1 MSKQSDSYFEQAY
14 DAPWKGINVDLPE
27 NKIGKEY
34 TPDAKNWILRSGELR
49 SRPRQSALINGLP
62 DASQPT
68 AINNFQDANNVVHT
82 VVVSTTGLWQLN
94 SAWAKNPGK
103 EWSLVGRF
111 TSPYPVQSVPAS
123 VQIFLD
129 QLFFVTGDFNL
140 WNWDGITPNATSAS
154 SALKS
159 IAKIT
164 ESPVTAGGPL
174 LAGGLFL
181 GELDSRLIILNTV
194 EQVDA
199 LGRPF
204 TNFPQRI
211 RWSASGLPTVW
222 DPTVNVGAGFN
233 DELDVPD
240 VITGFLTI
248 GRNGFIFR
256 SNGISEM
263 TSISQGLLPFDF
275 NHLWASDR
283 GIGNV
288 YPFSIAGYGPVGMFI
303 SSDDIYELSLGGFK
317 KIGGVA
323 RNAIFEDLA
332 SAVVTP
338 IASLFPSYAVGY
350 PYLTYKLS
358 IPVAGGKSKNWCY
371 FVEADAWM
379 PWTEESGFETGKC
392 RLVPTL

>member
-1 MSKQSDSYFEQAY
+1 MSKQSDSYFEQTY

-27 NKIGKEY
+27 NKISKEY
-34 TPDAKNWILRSGELR
+34 TPAATNWIVRGGELR
-49 SRPRQSALINGLP
+49 TRPRQQEYINSLS
-62 DASQPT
+62 DNSQPT
-68 AINNFQDANNVVHT
+68 AITSFQDSNNVVHT
-82 VVVSTTGLWQLN
+82 VVISTTGLWQLN
-94 SAWAKNPGK
+94 SAWRKNPGK

-111 TSPYPVQSVPAS
+111 ISPFPAPSVPAS
-123 VQIFLD
+123 VQVFLD
-129 QLFFVTGDFNL
+129 QLFFVIGNSNL
-140 WNWDGITPNATSAS
+140 WNWDGITPSAVS
-154 SALKS
+154 AANALKS
-159 IAKIT
+159 IAQIKVT
-164 ESPVTAGGPL
+164 PVTGTAPL

-194 EQVDA
+194 EQQDVLNRA
-199 LGRPF
+199 
-204 TNFPQRI
+204 TANFPQRI

-233 DELDVPD
+233 DELNVPD

-256 SNGISEM
+256 TNGITEM

-288 YPFSIAGYGPVGMFI
+288 YPFSIAGYGPVGIFI

-323 RNAIFEDLA
+323 RNAIFNDLA
-332 SAVVTP
+332 LATVTP
-338 IASLFPSYAVGY
+338 IASLYPSYNVGY
-350 PYLTYKLS
+350 PYLTYRLS
-358 IPVAGGKSKNWCY
+358 IPLSGGVSKNWCY
-371 FVEADAWM
+371 YVEADAWM
-379 PWTEESGFETGKC
+379 PWTEAHGFETGKA
-392 RLVPTL
+392 RLVPTI